1 MKNKICHVDTGKARR
16 RCRIHSLFGP
26 QVQDLQRIKT
36 KKIRRHPS
44 SSSILSFYRAS
55 CRKGR
60 FRTQNWYP
68 FSMLRPLTFVHPSP
82 VIRQVRAAMH
92 PSRNP
97 THYPRGGRGRGQFSR
112 GRGRNFKR
120 ARRGS
125 GSERGRYKGHGTP
138 FTPVEPGCRFFKKSF
153 MENPWERLERD
164 LAVRR
169 VNTEEIEIHLDDDE
183 DENKD
188 VQGIGS
194 SGQIEPETNAT
205 TETSKP
211 LEEP

>member
-1 MKNKICHVDTGKARR
+1 
-16 RCRIHSLFGP
+16 
-26 QVQDLQRIKT
+26 
-36 KKIRRHPS
+36 
-44 SSSILSFYRAS
+44 
-55 CRKGR
+55 
-60 FRTQNWYP
+60 
-68 FSMLRPLTFVHPSP
+68 
-82 VIRQVRAAMH
+82 
-92 PSRNP
+92 
-97 THYPRGGRGRGQFSR
+97 
-112 GRGRNFKR
+112 
-120 ARRGS
+120 
-125 GSERGRYKGHGTP
+125 
-138 FTPVEPGCRFFKKSF
+138 